1 MFQLSAF
8 NLIEKSKIFMPETMY
23 PFTVLQIVFKKSYS
37 VYFTRI
43 YKKVVSG
50 FKSCIFSFMLL
61 WLYLIHLKYLLKVYS
76 VHSGILD
83 NRPWDVSHSSRSP
96 TSTQWNRIFRVWC
109 DKFNYGNVFVI
120 HTCILYKTPR
130 RGISEVF

>member
-1 MFQLSAF
+1 
-8 NLIEKSKIFMPETMY
+8 MPETMY

-83 NRPWDVSHSSRSP
+83 NRP
-96 TSTQWNRIFRVWC
+96 
-109 DKFNYGNVFVI
+109 
-120 HTCILYKTPR
+120 
-130 RGISEVF
+130 